1 MHCMN
6 GKSGFVASAP
16 QLPLVALIWKAP
28 ELISSF
34 MMLFG
39 FFSLV
44 WLLQAKIVPS
54 FLSQSANSNQWQM
67 LYTKCQLYQEA
78 SASSSATTG
87 SNVWGFRAHVEK
99 VCTLWATEQTSR

>member
-1 MHCMN
+1 MHCMDK
-6 GKSGFVASAP
+6 KSGFVASAP

-44 WLLQAKIVPS
+44 WFLQAKIIPS
-54 FLSQSANSNQWQM
+54 YLSESTSSNQWQM
-67 LYTKCQLYQEA
+67 LYTKCELHQEVIA
-78 SASSSATTG
+78 SPSATAG
-87 SNVWGFRAHVEK
+87 SNVWGFRSHVQK

>member
-1 MHCMN
+1 MN
-6 GKSGFVASAP
+6 RRSGFVASAP

-44 WLLQAKIVPS
+44 WLLPARIIPS
-54 FLSQSANSNQWQM
+54 YLAQSARDNQWQM
-67 LYTKCQLYQEA
+67 LYTKCELQQEA
-78 SASSSATTG
+78 LASPSATAG
-87 SNVWGFRAHVEK
+87 SNVWGFRSYVGR